1 MIDEKKLIESSTWH
15 ADKFFHKFDST
26 SYHMGWND
34 CNRDWVKRIG
44 EQRNLSLENKT
55 SETDV
60 PDNNVGKW
68 IPVTERL
75 PKKIG
80 WYRVTLKSFFDGHRC
95 IDWGSYGPKFGWG
108 ASGEVVAWMEEP
120 EPYKGEE

>member
-1 MIDEKKLIESSTWH
+1 MKLKKSFRTFHELIDDYKK
-15 ADKFFHKFDST
+15 
-26 SYHMGWND
+26 
-34 CNRDWVKRIG
+34 
-44 EQRNLSLENKT
+44 LSLENKT
-55 SETDV
+55 SD
-60 PDNNVGKW
+60 W
-68 IPVTERL
+68 IPCSERL

-95 IDWGSYGPKFGWG
+95 TDWGSYGPKFGWG